1 MTQFLIATSV
11 LETIVRGSLESDE
24 RVRVHTPLPLVRTRP
39 VEIVVAGE
47 QCLVSVHLDARMGE
61 NLPLLASSVRRTV
74 AEALGSMTGLKVSA
88 VDVSFSGV
96 FPAGI

>member
-11 LETIVRGSLESDE
+11 LETIVRGSLENDD
-24 RVRVHTPLPLVRTRP
+24 RVRVHAPLPLVRTRP
-39 VEIVVAGE
+39 VEIAVTGE
-47 QCLVSVHLDARMGE
+47 QCLVSVQLDARMGE
-61 NLPLLASSVRRTV
+61 HLPSLASSVRRTV

-96 FPAGI
+96 FPVGI